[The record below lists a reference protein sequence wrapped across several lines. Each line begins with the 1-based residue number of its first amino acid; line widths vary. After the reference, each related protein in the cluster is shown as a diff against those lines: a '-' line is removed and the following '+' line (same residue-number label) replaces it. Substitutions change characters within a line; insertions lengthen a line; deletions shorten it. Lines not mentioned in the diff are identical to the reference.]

1 MIKFHQAQNR
11 HIESIIIARLRRKRL
26 GKIPLDR
33 DSNPR
38 PCAPSF
44 WPRWFVVALASDASG
59 FGLPASPAPWCSSWV
74 VGCMHRDL
82 AVAFLGFGVT
92 KPNPVLHI
100 HLNSTGPT
108 ARLTARRYRARLK
121 MGKFTNPKVD
131 KSKAEKSKSS
141 LIQKLTNPPPTRVF
155 TRVSEFLWECCYH
168 QQLDHLIK
176 SLYFRSGPATT
187 TSCTTSGSRSVVRW
201 IKDWRRSRMTRSGCP
216 PAGLAS
222 TGST

>member
-74 VGCMHRDL
+74 VGRMHRDL

-108 ARLTARRYRARLK
+108 ARLTARRYRAR
-121 MGKFTNPKVD
+121 FTVRYLLLPNHFFLQNDLAYFCHPSESV
-131 KSKAEKSKSS
+131 S
-141 LIQKLTNPPPTRVF
+141 IVF
-155 TRVSEFLWECCYH
+155 WIYH
-168 QQLDHLIK
+168 HVLLQ
-176 SLYFRSGPATT
+176 
-187 TSCTTSGSRSVVRW
+187 
-201 IKDWRRSRMTRSGCP
+201 
-216 PAGLAS
+216 
-222 TGST
+222 

>member
-74 VGCMHRDL
+74 VGRMHRDL

-108 ARLTARRYRARLK
+108 ARLTARRYRARLALTIITRTILTLDQNLPIL
-121 MGKFTNPKVD
+121 KFFF
-131 KSKAEKSKSS
+131 SKIGPMHFDLPSPNHSNLEIRTEETDPNEWNKLS
-141 LIQKLTNPPPTRVF
+141 LTNLT
-155 TRVSEFLWECCYH
+155 
-168 QQLDHLIK
+168 
-176 SLYFRSGPATT
+176 
-187 TSCTTSGSRSVVRW
+187 
-201 IKDWRRSRMTRSGCP
+201 
-216 PAGLAS
+216 
-222 TGST
+222 